1 MDLPWC
7 RADWFREIFIEEGF
21 QSVSKNLGNQ
31 FIVEISETNSPKL
44 IDFRRVIYFGYEG
57 M

>member
-1 MDLPWC
+1 MDLPWW
-7 RADWFREIFIEEGF
+7 RADCFREIFIEEGF

-44 IDFRRVIYFGYEG
+44 IDFRRVIYFGNEG